1 MVPAENVSRDESRL
15 PNILYLHSH
24 DTGRWVGPYGHAV
37 RTPNIQRLA
46 DEGVIFRNAFCAA
59 PTCSGSRACLLTG
72 QHGHSNGMVGLAH
85 RGFSLN
91 DYGHHIV
98 HTLHELGYWSA
109 LVGEQHIS
117 KKPEV
122 IGYDEVFKIPTNH
135 TDDVVP
141 VTLELLER
149 EHDSPFFLSVGF
161 FETHREFFRPS
172 SPQKAHY
179 VKPPPNLP
187 DVPETRRDMAA
198 YYESARSLDRG
209 VGAVLDALDANGL
222 AENTLVICTTD
233 HGIAFPGCKAT
244 LHDRG
249 LGVMLILRGP
259 GGFRGGQAVEAL
271 VSHIDLFP
279 TVCDLVGTERPPWLQ
294 GESLL
299 PLVNAEKDE
308 VREEIIAEKT
318 YHVAY
323 EPERCV
329 RTHRYK
335 YIRRFDDYPHVVLA
349 NVDDGPSKEY
359 LVERGWGA
367 RPVAREQL
375 YDLVFD
381 PNEVQNLAG
390 NTEQREVL
398 ENLRERLFSWMEE
411 SKDPLLEGPVPAPV
425 GAELNA
431 RTQRSSNDPT
441 TTVTEE
447 TKDRMTQ

>member
-1 MVPAENVSRDESRL
+1 MVGATDKL
-15 PNILYLHSH
+15 PNILYIHSH

-46 DEGVIFRNAFCAA
+46 EEGVLFRKAFCAA

-98 HTLHELGYWSA
+98 HTLHRLGYWSA

-117 KKPEV
+117 KQPDV

-141 VTLELLER
+141 VTLDLLGRDHER
-149 EHDSPFFLSVGF
+149 PFFLSVGF

-172 SPQKAHY
+172 SPKKAHY
-179 VKPPPNLP
+179 VQSPPNLP

-198 YYESARSLDRG
+198 FYESARSLDRG

-222 AENTLVICTTD
+222 ADNTLVICTTD

-244 LHDRG
+244 LYDRG

-259 GGFRGGQAVEAL
+259 GGFHGGQAVDAL
-271 VSHIDLFP
+271 VSHIDLYP
-279 TVCDLVGTERPPWLQ
+279 TVCELVGIERPEWLQ
-294 GESLL
+294 GASLL
-299 PLVNAEKDE
+299 TLVSGEAEK
-308 VREEIIAEKT
+308 VRDAIFAEKT

-323 EPERCV
+323 EPERCI
-329 RTHRYK
+329 RTERFK
-335 YIRRFDDYPHVVLA
+335 YIRRFDDYPTAVLA
-349 NVDDGPSKEY
+349 NIDDGPSKEY
-359 LVERGWGA
+359 LMEHGLGQ
-367 RPVAREQL
+367 RPVAYEQL
-375 YDLVFD
+375 YDLILD
-381 PNEVQNLAG
+381 PNESHNLVADPEL
-390 NTEQREVL
+390 EQIL
-398 ENLRERLFSWMEE
+398 EELRGKLKAWMIE
-411 SKDPLLEGPVPAPV
+411 SRDPLLDGPIMAPA
-425 GAELNA
+425 GAEING
-431 RTQRSSNDPT
+431 RTQRSPMDPT
-441 TTVTEE
+441 TLVTESSLP
-447 TKDRMTQ
+447 RP